1 MISELM
7 IPKERLICLS
17 ENDHCEHALQI
28 MEDHHLR
35 SAPILDTSGRLYRGN
50 LYRYHI
56 YRYFFQHPHENPR
69 DVGVT
74 RFLKNTS
81 RVVRISDSL
90 TKLLFHLRDLPY
102 IAVLDDDSAFEG
114 IVEHQTMLNFLS
126 QGLNMPT
133 AGYTL
138 IVHAPIERRAIQR
151 ILKIVTKYS
160 IVSAM
165 TTINETSYTKE
176 PYLCFVLPTQ
186 LDQAKLNGL
195 IHHLTK
201 RKYTAYYYKLF

>member
-17 ENDHCEHALQI
+17 EDDNCQYALEL

-35 SAPILDTSGRLYRGN
+35 SAPILDASGRLYRGN

-56 YRYFFQHPHENPR
+56 YRYFFQHPKENPS

-74 RFLKNTS
+74 QFLKNTS
-81 RVVRISDSL
+81 RVIRIHDSL
-90 TKLLFHLRDLPY
+90 TKLLFNLRDLPY
-102 IAVLDDDSAFEG
+102 IAVLDDESAFEG
-114 IVEHQTMLNFLS
+114 VVEHKTLLNFLS
-126 QGLNMPT
+126 QGLSMPT

-138 IVHAPIERRAIQR
+138 IVHTPLERKAIQR

-160 IVSAM
+160 LVSAM
-165 TTINETSYTKE
+165 TTINATSYTQE
-176 PYLCFVLPTQ
+176 PYICFVLPSQ

-195 IHHLTK
+195 INQLNK
-201 RKYTAYYYKLF
+201 RHYNAYYYKLF